1 MAKIA
6 GVDASLITSIAGVSV
21 TNISS
26 IGPQQVINSGFANL
40 GNRYQAPTGFPYT
53 FIPGDS
59 VTGANFFCN
68 GSIRDNVILGRTN
81 FNDKGNS
88 DSTFQLRNLS
98 SKFYNIEGDLNRY
111 VISQW
116 VRINDFPRHIRPF
129 TENVFRK
136 KRTSISRYD
145 FINTAS
151 EGLKDG
157 FIEFGA
163 MAPYYKDSDNNYI
176 HQYQFSPIS
185 LGVCI
190 GFDGGYMVSLYTD
203 YKFQLE
209 TWYMVTVEITSE
221 SFNDPSSTK
230 NVKMWVDNN
239 NQETALFLGKP
250 WSSKANQRNKRSNNY
265 NRNAGNKNADF
276 NDYHLAVFPK
286 FTTYNPTREF
296 KTNQTW
302 NLLFN
307 NFVNIYEMNYASFSP
322 IRGISGNTNSVQTID
337 KYGNDTKLNSR
348 IDFGRIDIYGGDSNI
363 EELYI
368 NTVSQYPNG

>member
-1 MAKIA
+1 MAQIA
-6 GVDASLITSIAGVSV
+6 GVDASLITSIAGIPV

-26 IGPQQVINSGFANL
+26 IGSQQVENSGFTNL
-40 GNRYQAPTGFPYT
+40 GNRYQAPSGFPYT
-53 FIPGDS
+53 FIPGNE
-59 VTGANFFCN
+59 VVGANFFCN
-68 GSIRDNVILGRTN
+68 GSINGNVISGKTN
-81 FNDKGNS
+81 FNDKGHS
-88 DSTFQLRNLS
+88 DSTFQLKNLS
-98 SKFYNIEGDLNRY
+98 SKFYTIEGELSRY

-116 VRINDFPRHIRPF
+116 IRINDFPRHIRPF

-145 FINTAS
+145 FIDPSS
-151 EGLKDG
+151 EGLTRG

-163 MAPYYKDSDNNYI
+163 IAPYYKDSDNNYI
-176 HQYQFSPIS
+176 NQYRFDPIS

-203 YKFQLE
+203 YKFRLE

-221 SFNDPSSTK
+221 NFSDPSSYK
-230 NVKMWVDNN
+230 NVKMWVNNN

-250 WSSKANQRNKRSNNY
+250 WSSKANQRNRRSNNY
-265 NRNAGNKNADF
+265 DRTAGF
-276 NDYHLAVFPK
+276 GGQRLAVFPK
-286 FTTYNPTREF
+286 FTTYWPIREF
-296 KTNQTW
+296 KTNQIW

-322 IRGISGNTNSVQTID
+322 IRGISGNTNSVQTIN

-368 NTVSQYPNG
+368 NTANQYPN

>member
-1 MAKIA
+1 MAQIA
-6 GVDASLITSIAGVSV
+6 GVDASLITSIAGTSV

-26 IGPQQVINSGFANL
+26 IGSQRVENSGFANL
-40 GNRYQAPTGFPYT
+40 GNRYQAPSGFPYT
-53 FIPGDS
+53 FIPGNE
-59 VTGANFFCN
+59 VVGANFFCN

-81 FNDKGNS
+81 LNDKGHS

-116 VRINDFPRHIRPF
+116 IRINDFPRHTIHSD
-129 TENVFRK
+129 TEHTARK

-145 FINTAS
+145 FIDTAS
-151 EGLKDG
+151 EGLKNG

-163 MAPYYKDSDNNYI
+163 IAPYYRNSDNNYI
-176 HQYQFSPIS
+176 YKTQFDPIS

-203 YKFQLE
+203 YKFRLE

-221 SFNDPSSTK
+221 NFSDPSSTK
-230 NVKMWVDNN
+230 NVSMYVNN
-239 NQETALFLGKP
+239 NNEYTGLFIGKP
-250 WSSKANQRNKRSNNY
+250 WSSKANQRNKRINDYS
-265 NRNAGNKNADF
+265 RNAGYNG
-276 NDYHLAVFPK
+276 YHLAVFPG
-286 FTTYNPTREF
+286 F
-296 KTNQTW
+296 KLFNAEGLRATQTW

-348 IDFGRIDIYGGDSNI
+348 IDFGRIDIYGGDFNI

-368 NTVSQYPNG
+368 NTVGQYPNG